1 MSRTVTLWV
10 KFDHRRSWCNLLL
23 RSILNLVQSQTKVR
37 ELVSLC
43 EVVRPST
50 LVPSCFA
57 IWPWR
62 GAEFNLDLGRD
73 IFLWNNWFNGI
84 LLPCDTKFRQ
94 LIIGHRSCW
103 LQNMKTTIGLQLGLR
118 ANSDSWPEII
128 MTSADVLRKMWY
140 KSQKGGG
147 AILEIWRCEEPP
159 HFELLQGYMARRQ
172 PMSPYSMSPYSK
184 SPWSKAPTVAWVKL
198 NSQ

>member
-1 MSRTVTLWV
+1 MSRTVMLWV

-62 GAEFNLDLGRD
+62 GAKFNLDLGRD
-73 IFLWNNWFNGI
+73 IFLWNNWFKGI
-84 LLPCDTKFRQ
+84 LVPCDTKFRQ

-118 ANSDSWPEII
+118 ANSDSWPESI
-128 MTSADVLRKMWY
+128 MTSADVLRKMRY
-140 KSQKGGG
+140 KSKKRWRSNIGDLEMWG
-147 AILEIWRCEEPP
+147 AALWAPP
-159 HFELLQGYMARRQ
+159 RLYG
-172 PMSPYSMSPYSK
+172 SPSPNV
-184 SPWSKAPTVAWVKL
+184 TL
-198 NSQ
+198 F

>member
-10 KFDHRRSWCNLLL
+10 IFDHRRSWCNLLL

-62 GAEFNLDLGRD
+62 GAKFNLDLGRD
-73 IFLWNNWFNGI
+73 IFLWNNWFMGI
-84 LLPCDTKFRQ
+84 LLTCDTKFRR
-94 LIIGHRSCW
+94 LRIGHRSCW
-103 LQNMKTTIGLQLGLR
+103 LQNMKTTSGLQLGLR
-118 ANSDSWPEII
+118 ANSDSWPESI
-128 MTSADVLRKMWY
+128 MTSADVLRKMRY
-140 KSQKGGG
+140 KSKKGGG
-147 AILEIWRCEEPP
+147 AILEIGRCEEP
-159 HFELLQGYMARRQ
+159 HFELLLGYVARRQ
-172 PMSPYSMSPYSK
+172 PMSPYSK
-184 SPWSKAPTVAWVKL
+184 SPWSKDPIVAWVKL
-198 NSQ
+198 YSQ

>member
-1 MSRTVTLWV
+1 MLWV

-62 GAEFNLDLGRD
+62 GAKFNLDLGRD
-73 IFLWNNWFNGI
+73 IFLWNNWFKGI

-118 ANSDSWPEII
+118 ANSDSWPESI
-128 MTSADVLRKMWY
+128 MTSADVLRKMRY
-140 KSQKGGG
+140 KSKKRWRSNIGDLEMWG
-147 AILEIWRCEEPP
+147 AAALWAPP
-159 HFELLQGYMARRQ
+159 RLYG
-172 PMSPYSMSPYSK
+172 SPSTNVTLFY
-184 SPWSKAPTVAWVKL
+184 VAL
-198 NSQ
+198 F